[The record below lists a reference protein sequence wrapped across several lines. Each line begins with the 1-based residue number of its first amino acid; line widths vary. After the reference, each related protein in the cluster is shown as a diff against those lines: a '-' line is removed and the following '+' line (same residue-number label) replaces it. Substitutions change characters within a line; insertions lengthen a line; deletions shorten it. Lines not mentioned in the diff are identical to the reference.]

1 MKWKINDESCSHVA
15 QTNILIFFNIFKKIS
30 GFIFSVR
37 YKKDKQHGYKI
48 KTQRK
53 EKSYR
58 QISCGV

>member
-53 EKSYR
+53 EKS
-58 QISCGV
+58 

>member
-15 QTNILIFFNIFKKIS
+15 QKNILIFFKKKIS

-53 EKSYR
+53 EKS
-58 QISCGV
+58 

>member
-15 QTNILIFFNIFKKIS
+15 QKNILIFFFYIFKKIS

-53 EKSYR
+53 EKS
-58 QISCGV
+58 